1 MSQVQKAQNDGNKL
15 SSLLY
20 LQDWFYYL
28 LIYLF
33 IFGSG
38 VGGIQGL
45 MRALRYI
52 SQQSRTFLNMG

>member
-1 MSQVQKAQNDGNKL
+1 MSQVQKAQNDDNKL

-20 LQDWFYYL
+20 LQDWLYYL

-45 MRALRYI
+45 MHALRYV

>member
-52 SQQSRTFLNMG
+52 SQQSRTLLNMG